1 MNKIEKLTQWLG
13 DRQRNYA
20 DGLSI
25 FEGLARKPVIE
36 AYLPYFQTVKGN
48 IGVFD
53 PHFTQLVNIM
63 VRLEHAI
70 HSDPHL
76 YPSALDEVIEI
87 KALDIDRQ
95 TEEIQK
101 RQVEITSHEEI
112 IGSLKSSMMAVVEE
126 NAENEAERMDEL
138 QAQVDEHED
147 AIDSLRS
154 ELEELGK
161 PGIKVVTEASM
172 PTGIKKAYARVKEI
186 APLYASLHNDIAN
199 PSTPDDKRK
208 ELAEQLCK
216 LDDERR
222 RLWKQIDD
230 WSEGKGNLKLDENRP
245 VYSDDPIVR
254 GFELARAMKRLKQN
268 IRNSSLSAE
277 RAKADGRQVVCEN
290 AMQRIAGY
298 QKELAEIEAEIA
310 GGTATE

>member
-199 PSTPDDKRK
+199 PSTPDDKQ